1 MRKTLHILLLLLA
14 GSAIAPM
21 PAQAQDNE
29 TRGVLLDRIVAVV
42 NDDVIMQ
49 SELDAEARE
58 LRTMIRS
65 RGEAVP
71 PDNAFLP
78 QVLERM
84 IAIQLQLQYAERA
97 GIQVSDDRVNM
108 ALTDIAQRNG
118 ATLSELPAMLA
129 EEGLNYAE
137 FRASIRE
144 EMLLAEVRRRAV
156 DDRVAV
162 SPQEVEEYLERQKG
176 MSSDEEFL
184 VSHILIA
191 VPGEAPPQDIEAARQ
206 RVADIREQVVGG
218 ASFAEMAAMHS
229 DGQQALEG
237 GSLGWRKLQDVPT
250 LFTDAVAKLGKG
262 EVSAPIRSGS
272 GWHLIR
278 VDDIRGRERVVA
290 TETHS
295 RHILLKPNT
304 LRPEAA
310 TFALARELRARLLN
324 GEDFTALAKEYSE
337 DPGSAAQGGD
347 LGWQPPGTFATR
359 FQEALDALQ
368 PNEISEPFET
378 QFGIHIA
385 QVLDRRETDFTENVE
400 QNRAFQAIKRRKAEE
415 QFPIWLQQ
423 QRDDA
428 QIDIRL
434 NGGDPNNA
442 FGSN

>member
-1 MRKTLHILLLLLA
+1 MRKTLHIVLLLLA
-14 GSAIAPM
+14 GSVATQAH
-21 PAQAQDNE
+21 AQEDE

-42 NDDVIMQ
+42 NDDVILQ
-49 SELDAEARE
+49 SELESEAHQ
-58 LRTMIRS
+58 LRTMIQG
-65 RGEAVP
+65 RGQPVP
-71 PDNAFLP
+71 PDSAFLP

-84 IAIQLQLQYAERA
+84 IAIELQLQYAERA

-108 ALTDIAQRNG
+108 ALTEIAQRNS
-118 ATLSELPAMLA
+118 ATLSELPALLA
-129 EEGLNYAE
+129 QEGINYTE
-137 FRASIRE
+137 FRDNIRE
-144 EMLLAEVRRRAV
+144 EMVLAEVQRRVA
-156 DDRVAV
+156 DRVTV
-162 SPQEVEEYLERQKG
+162 SPQEVEEYIGRQQG
-176 MSSDEEFL
+176 MNANEEFL
-184 VSHILIA
+184 VSHLLIA

-206 RVADIREQVVGG
+206 RITGIRSRILGG
-218 ASFAEMAAMHS
+218 ASFAEMAATYS

-250 LFTDAVAKLGKG
+250 LFTDVVADLDKG
-262 EVSAPIRSGS
+262 EVSEPIRSGS
-272 GWHLIR
+272 GWHLVR
-278 VDDIRGRERVVA
+278 VDDVRGRERVVA

-304 LRPEAA
+304 LRPEEE
-310 TFALARELRARLLN
+310 TFALARTLRERLLK
-324 GEDFTALAKEYSE
+324 GEDFAALAKEYSE

-359 FQEALDALQ
+359 FQETIDQLK
-368 PNEISEPFET
+368 PNEVSEPFET

-400 QNRAFQAIKRRKAEE
+400 QNRAYQAIKRRKAEE

-434 NGGDPNNA
+434 ENGLDG
-442 FGSN
+442 